1 MDATQL
7 RQTYL
12 EFFRGKEHAIIGTSP
27 LIPEHDPSVLFTTAG
42 MHPLVPF
49 LMGEPH
55 PAGKRLVNYQKCVR
69 TDDIVEVG
77 DDVHLTFFEMLGNWS
92 LGDYWKS
99 EAIQMSYEFLT
110 ERLGLEHDR
119 IYVTCFSGDQ
129 DAPRDLEAA
138 EIWSSLGIPEKHIT
152 FLPKKD
158 NWWGPAGVVGPCG
171 PDTEMFYDMNP
182 DGPTGETP
190 GTNASRFWE
199 MWNDVFMQYDKQPD
213 GSYAPLAQRNVDT
226 GLGLE
231 RILAILQKV
240 PSLYETELFQPIV
253 AKIRSLS
260 STKTPDQ
267 FAVRVIADHIR
278 AVVFILAEGIVPGNV
293 DQPYIARRLIRRAVR
308 YGREVGINRLFLC
321 ELAETTIPTLSD
333 VYQEIEE
340 NQEHILTALEEEE
353 KRFQRTL
360 KRGEKEFFK
369 AVTQCQ
375 SRGQETMPG
384 DVVFHLYDTYGF
396 PPELT
401 EEFARKQGLGTDLD
415 GFRRAFEEHQ
425 EKSRQGAAARFKG
438 GLAERSPETVRLHT
452 ATHLLHQALRQV
464 LGSHVEQRGSNITTE
479 RLRFDFGHPEKLT
492 GDQLATVET
501 IVNKQIE
508 RDLPVTCEKM
518 RVEEAQERGAIG
530 LFEDRYGDW
539 VNVYSI
545 GDFSQEICGGPHV
558 EHTGELGRFRIVK
571 TESIGAGLRRIRAVL
586 ESMEPEKI

>member
-1 MDATQL
+1 MDATKL

-12 EFFRGKEHAIIGTSP
+12 DFFRQKDHAIIGTSP

-55 PAGKRLVNYQKCVR
+55 PAGRRLVNCQKCVR
-69 TDDIVEVG
+69 TDDIIEVG

-110 ERLGLEHDR
+110 ERLGFEHDR
-119 IYVTCFSGDQ
+119 IHVTCFEGDQ
-129 DAPRDLEAA
+129 DAPRDLEVA
-138 EIWSSLGIPEKHIT
+138 EIWLSLGIPEDHIT

-158 NWWGPAGVVGPCG
+158 NWWGPAGLVGPCG

-182 DGPTGETP
+182 DGPAGETP
-190 GTNASRFWE
+190 ETNAKRFWE
-199 MWNDVFMQYDKQPD
+199 VWNDVFMQYDKQAD
-213 GSYAPLAQRNVDT
+213 GRYAPLAQRNVDT
-226 GLGLE
+226 GPGLE
-231 RILAILQKV
+231 RVLAILQRV
-240 PSLYETELFQPIV
+240 PSLYETELFQPII

-308 YGREVGINRLFLC
+308 YGREIGIDRLFLG

-333 VYQEIEE
+333 VYREIEE
-340 NQEHILTALEEEE
+340 NREHILTALEEEE
-353 KRFQRTL
+353 RRFQRTL

-369 AVTQCQ
+369 AVAQCQ

-384 DVVFHLYDTYGF
+384 NVVFHLYDTYGF

-401 EEFARKQGLGTDLD
+401 EEFARKQGLDTDLD
-415 GFRRAFEEHQ
+415 GFHRAFEEHQ

-438 GLAERSPETVRLHT
+438 GLAEKLPETVKLHT

-464 LGSHVEQRGSNITTE
+464 LGPHVEQRGSNITTE

-492 GDQLATVET
+492 GDQLVAVEAL
-501 IVNKQIE
+501 VNKQVE

-518 RVEEAQERGAIG
+518 RVEEARERGAIG
-530 LFEDRYGDW
+530 LFEDRYG
-539 VNVYSI
+539 
-545 GDFSQEICGGPHV
+545 G
-558 EHTGELGRFRIVK
+558 LGQRVFDRRF
-571 TESIGAGLRRIRAVL
+571 
-586 ESMEPEKI
+586 